1 MHDIFGNM
9 EESEFGLEYLFRVD
23 RRLRANT
30 SKRLYH
36 TPPIFKGILKPKPH
50 LQGDI
55 LTPTLLQW
63 GLVPI
68 SNLLKLINFITVH
81 KKKHATYFFFLKI
94 SFDFLFNGE
103 KKPSFIS
110 GFVHYAKRFYIFV
123 YSMFWKRNVTISA

>member
-1 MHDIFGNM
+1 MSSIAPCCRLVSVQQKDNFDFADWDFFSERHLEQLMYDIFGNM

-68 SNLLKLINFITVH
+68 PNLLKLINFITVH
-81 KKKHATYFFFLKI
+81 KKNTLNVI
-94 SFDFLFNGE
+94 
-103 KKPSFIS
+103 
-110 GFVHYAKRFYIFV
+110 IFP
-123 YSMFWKRNVTISA
+123 KN